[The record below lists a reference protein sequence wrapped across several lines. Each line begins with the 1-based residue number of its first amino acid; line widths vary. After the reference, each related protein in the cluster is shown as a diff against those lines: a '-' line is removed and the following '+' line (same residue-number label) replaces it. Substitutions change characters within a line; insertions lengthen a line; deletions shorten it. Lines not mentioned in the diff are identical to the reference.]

1 MGEWSELEELLKDLG
16 LPKGFI
22 QVDFEGVNKI
32 AFTIQSG
39 PVKEVG
45 VNGCQV
51 DWLLIIVRHLIG
63 KFNKE
68 FPCRENSVALTK
80 IDEAL
85 MWLDKRTKDRE
96 KRNAE
101 GRSLL

>member
-1 MGEWSELEELLKDLG
+1 MGEWSELEELLKDLD

-39 PVKEVG
+39 PVKEAG
-45 VNGCQV
+45 ANGCQV
-51 DWLLIIVRHLIG
+51 DWLLIVARHLIG
-63 KFNKE
+63 KLNKE
-68 FPCRENSVALTK
+68 FSCRENSVTLTK

-85 MWLDKRTKDRE
+85 MWLE

-101 GRSLL
+101 GRSVL